1 MDVFACGFNGFQ
13 QISQLQELDV
23 QKKSTQVNVPPYF
36 DSPVKLNVT
45 TDSLSSSRCLI
56 TWSKLRFLRNKESGD
71 TEELRGPV
79 AGSWDRTVY
88 RTATG
93 QYHIGDGDGDAVPHP
108 TVRVD
113 VGPRVDHVVGGEDR
127 LYCIHD
133 GGRLSEIVEGGA
145 ISRGTTEGHDPRKC
159 SDGKVA
165 FMRQVFEACPVT
177 SLSCGKEHV
186 LFLTENG
193 HVFSFGLG
201 SRGQLG
207 HDTVEE
213 EKEPRMVDCL
223 DGLCVVGVAAGGWHS
238 AAVTA
243 SGDLFTWGW
252 NESGQ
257 LGHSTGHLCGTD
269 VTAIHDEGMEG
280 TARDSPNLAEISP
293 IKATDPES
301 IQVKGADQEGGQ
313 TQGTVRVTQIHG
325 GLPVNADEQC
335 SNPTQNP
342 SVCSDPLNTETAG
355 TDASREPAEP
365 LNTIITSV
373 AGQEAGRGD
382 GAGHDKVIDEEY
394 PKVIDEECGKV
405 RGEEHGKFVDEELGK
420 FVDEARVLLISSPLL
435 VTSLPDD
442 YTAVKVSCGSRHTA
456 VVTGRIQS
464 RRATSNM
471 FPRNISCSLKHLKRI
486 RSEVITARKCTT
498 RRKGYVPYGKTGSG
512 NYGSTFTP
520 QTVEFMK
527 PVRDKL
533 LSLVTEIPF
542 KEQVF
547 NIGDYGTGDGATS
560 MTLLKELLV
569 VLKERHGSERQ
580 FQVIYEDQ
588 DLNDFNSLFKRLSGA
603 IPDPPSYLLNMN
615 NVFALTSGVHFYK
628 QCVPSDSMHCIM
640 CMIAAHW
647 LSKTPTLYKES
658 LYIYPD
664 SSAEEKTAL
673 RDQSISDW
681 ETFLLMRS
689 RELKKG
695 GVLAVSLSCE
705 YVDET
710 SRQISFTLQNFVFLM
725 TDVWRN
731 YRNTGKITDKE
742 FINTNIA
749 YCHYNMN
756 DLKEPFENNTSAV
769 WKSGLRLVSTEVI
782 INNNVFYSAWKQRK
796 DLEGVDDRDGF
807 ARAYVAA
814 HRNWSNSTFIDGL
827 SDARTRE
834 ERLNIVDDFY
844 GDIQGRIA
852 NMNPDVF
859 KDESCLNYLV
869 IVKE

>member
-71 TEELRGPV
+71 TEESCGPV
-79 AGSWDRTVY
+79 AGFWSRTVY

-108 TVRVD
+108 TVCVD

-133 GGRLSEIVEGGA
+133 GGRLSEIVDGGA
-145 ISRGTTEGHDPRKC
+145 ISRGTTEDDNLRKC

-165 FMRQVFEACPVT
+165 FLRQVFEACPVT

-293 IKATDPES
+293 IKATDSDS
-301 IQVKGADQEGGQ
+301 IQVKGADQEGSQ
-313 TQGTVRVTQIHG
+313 TPGTVRVTQIQG
-325 GLPVNADEQC
+325 VLPVNADEQC
-335 SNPTQNP
+335 FNPTQNP

-355 TDASREPAEP
+355 SDASRQPAEP

-373 AGQEAGRGD
+373 VGQGSGRGD
-382 GAGHDKVIDEEY
+382 VAGHDNVIDEEY

-405 RGEEHGKFVDEELGK
+405 RGEEHGKFVDEEHGKFVDEEHGKFVDEEHGKFVDEEHGK

-456 VVTGRIQS
+456 VVT
-464 RRATSNM
+464 
-471 FPRNISCSLKHLKRI
+471 
-486 RSEVITARKCTT
+486 
-498 RRKGYVPYGKTGSG
+498 
-512 NYGSTFTP
+512 
-520 QTVEFMK
+520 
-527 PVRDKL
+527 D
-533 LSLVTEIPF
+533 
-542 KEQVF
+542 
-547 NIGDYGTGDGATS
+547 DG
-560 MTLLKELLV
+560 
-569 VLKERHGSERQ
+569 VL
-580 FQVIYEDQ
+580 Y
-588 DLNDFNSLFKRLSGA
+588 
-603 IPDPPSYLLNMN
+603 
-615 NVFALTSGVHFYK
+615 TSGWNKYGQLGQGHTRS
-628 QCVPSDSMHCIM
+628 SDVF
-640 CMIAAHW
+640 
-647 LSKTPTLYKES
+647 K
-658 LYIYPD
+658 
-664 SSAEEKTAL
+664 
-673 RDQSISDW
+673 
-681 ETFLLMRS
+681 
-689 RELKKG
+689 
-695 GVLAVSLSCE
+695 AVSLTPVNVIDVKCGCWNTVFFSE
-705 YVDET
+705 NV
-710 SRQISFTLQNFVFLM
+710 TL
-725 TDVWRN
+725 
-731 YRNTGKITDKE
+731 
-742 FINTNIA
+742 
-749 YCHYNMN
+749 
-756 DLKEPFENNTSAV
+756 S
-769 WKSGLRLVSTEVI
+769 ST
-782 INNNVFYSAWKQRK
+782 
-796 DLEGVDDRDGF
+796 
-807 ARAYVAA
+807 
-814 HRNWSNSTFIDGL
+814 
-827 SDARTRE
+827 
-834 ERLNIVDDFY
+834 
-844 GDIQGRIA
+844 
-852 NMNPDVF
+852 
-859 KDESCLNYLV
+859 
-869 IVKE
+869 